1 MLLSPPDQCPTSYL
15 LQWEFD
21 LDFNLSHHQRQCI
34 LLLAHKSSISSCY
47 QEAGVNLLSC
57 WYRVPCKLQQWQV
70 SIQDT
75 YWCCGEEAGTF
86 LHTFW
91 SCWILAHLGDSV
103 KSIIKSHRPYNAFGW
118 GTPFYSISARL
129 FNTYTTGLSYDNW

>member
-21 LDFNLSHHQRQCI
+21 LDFNLSHNQRHVYFSWPI
-34 LLLAHKSSISSCY
+34 TSPATKKLVLISSL
-47 QEAGVNLLSC
+47 AGT
-57 WYRVPCKLQQWQV
+57 VPCKLQQLQV

-91 SCWILAHLGDSV
+91 SCWILAHLRDSV
-103 KSIIKSHRPYNAFGW
+103 KSIIKSQRPYNAFGW